1 LVKLTNKVDKQSQL
15 LNEQSQVIEKQQDL
29 LIKKFSKSNNNK
41 AEKSEVLFE
50 GKNLVAVHE
59 SAPNKWINKVMSIL
73 FTRDEL
79 GHGIIKDEKSRN
91 SKKRALDETKMKLL
105 IGK

>member
-15 LNEQSQVIEKQQDL
+15 LNEQIQVIEKQQD
-29 LIKKFSKSNNNK
+29 LIKKFSKSNNSK

-59 SAPNKWINKVMSIL
+59 SSPNKWINSYYVYL
-73 FTRDEL
+73 F
-79 GHGIIKDEKSRN
+79 
-91 SKKRALDETKMKLL
+91 
-105 IGK
+105 